1 MVFFLWPNSAP
12 LAEWLGPLSAK
23 SGYMIE
29 LIATIIITASSVL
42 LFGYW
47 FRYTCLLV
55 LNTKTVRD
63 YAGEVAAANQLGF
76 LEIQSQLRE
85 GSPELDRL
93 RGLLDRDYA
102 VLTSLLKHSSI
113 AAPKDLGIE
122 TRMLE
127 INYRLMGAW
136 YSVSSRFST
145 AAARRALEEMSLV
158 VAYIANT
165 MGERA
170 AAGAAA

>member
-1 MVFFLWPNSAP
+1 M
-12 LAEWLGPLSAK
+12 
-23 SGYMIE
+23 E
-29 LIATIIITASSVL
+29 LIATIVITASSIL

-55 LNTKTVRD
+55 LNTKTIRD

-76 LEIQSQLRE
+76 QEIQSQLRA

-93 RGLLDRDYA
+93 RGLLERDYA
-102 VLTSLLKHSSI
+102 VLTSLLKHSS
-113 AAPKDLGIE
+113 ADSPKEMGIE

-127 INYRLMGAW
+127 INYRLMGVW
-136 YSVSSRFST
+136 YRVSSRFST

-158 VAYIANT
+158 VAYFANT

-170 AAGAAA
+170 AASAAA

>member
-1 MVFFLWPNSAP
+1 
-12 LAEWLGPLSAK
+12 
-23 SGYMIE
+23 MIE
-29 LIATIIITASSVL
+29 LIATVIITASSVL

-63 YAGEVAAANQLGF
+63 YTGEVAAANQLGF
-76 LEIQSQLRE
+76 LEIQSQLRG

-102 VLTSLLKHSSI
+102 VLASLLKHASGGS
-113 AAPKDLGIE
+113 PQDLGIE
-122 TRMLE
+122 TRMLQ

-136 YSVSSRFST
+136 YRVSSQFST

-158 VAYIANT
+158 VAYFANT

-170 AAGAAA
+170 AASAAA

>member
-1 MVFFLWPNSAP
+1 MALN
-12 LAEWLGPLSAK
+12 AK
-23 SGYMIE
+23 SGFMIE
-29 LIATIIITASSVL
+29 LIATVIITASSVL

-47 FRYTCLLV
+47 FRYTCLLI
-55 LNTKTVRD
+55 LSTKTVRD
-63 YAGEVAAANQLGF
+63 YAGEIAAANQLGF
-76 LEIQSQLRE
+76 LEIQSQLRG

-102 VLTSLLKHSSI
+102 VLTSLLKHAS
-113 AAPKDLGIE
+113 AGAPKDLGIE

-136 YSVSSRFST
+136 YRVSSRFSA
-145 AAARRALEEMSLV
+145 AAARRALDEMSLV
-158 VAYIANT
+158 VAYFANT

-170 AAGAAA
+170 AASAAA

>member
-1 MVFFLWPNSAP
+1 
-12 LAEWLGPLSAK
+12 
-23 SGYMIE
+23 MIE
-29 LIATIIITASSVL
+29 LITTVIITVSSVL

-76 LEIQSQLRE
+76 LEIQSQLRA

-93 RGLLDRDYA
+93 LGLLDRDYA
-102 VLTSLLKHSSI
+102 VLRCLLDYS
-113 AAPKDLGIE
+113 AERPKGFEIE
-122 TRMLE
+122 PRMLG
-127 INYRLMGAW
+127 INYRLLRLW
-136 YSVSSRFST
+136 YALSRRFSIAT
-145 AAARRALEEMSLV
+145 ARRTLEEMSLV
-158 VAYIANT
+158 VAHFANM

-170 AAGAAA
+170 MCRS

>member
-1 MVFFLWPNSAP
+1 MQ
-12 LAEWLGPLSAK
+12 K

-29 LIATIIITASSVL
+29 LITTVIITASSVL

-55 LNTKTVRD
+55 LSTKTVRD
-63 YAGEVAAANQLGF
+63 YAREVAAANQLGF
-76 LEIQSQLRE
+76 LEIQSQLRA

-102 VLTSLLKHSSI
+102 VLTSLLKHSSV
-113 AAPKDLGIE
+113 ASPKNSGIE

-136 YSVSSRFST
+136 YRVSSRFST
-145 AAARRALEEMSLV
+145 AAARRALDEMSMV
-158 VAYIANT
+158 VAYFANT
-165 MGERA
+165 MGEHAAVSA
-170 AAGAAA
+170 AA

>member
-1 MVFFLWPNSAP
+1 
-12 LAEWLGPLSAK
+12 
-23 SGYMIE
+23 MIE
-29 LIATIIITASSVL
+29 LIATIVITASSVL

-55 LNTKTVRD
+55 LSTKTIRD
-63 YAGEVAAANQLGF
+63 YASEIASANQLGF
-76 LEIQSQLRE
+76 LEIQSQLRQ

-93 RGLLDRDYA
+93 RSLLDRDYA
-102 VLTSLLKHSSI
+102 VLTSLLKHASVAS
-113 AAPKDLGIE
+113 PKDLGIE

-136 YSVSSRFST
+136 YRVSSRFST
-145 AAARRALEEMSLV
+145 AAARRALDEMSMV
-158 VAYIANT
+158 VAYFANT

-170 AAGAAA
+170 ACSVTAQ

>member
-1 MVFFLWPNSAP
+1 M
-12 LAEWLGPLSAK
+12 
-23 SGYMIE
+23 ME

-55 LNTKTVRD
+55 LSTKTVRD
-63 YAGEVAAANQLGF
+63 YAGEVATANQLGF
-76 LEIQSQLRE
+76 LEIQSQLR
-85 GSPELDRL
+85 GDSPELDRL

-102 VLTSLLKHSSI
+102 VLTSLLK
-113 AAPKDLGIE
+113 PKDLGIE
-122 TRMLE
+122 TRMLA

-136 YSVSSRFST
+136 YRVSSRFST
-145 AAARRALEEMSLV
+145 AAARRALDEMSMV

-170 AAGAAA
+170 AVSAAA

>member
-1 MVFFLWPNSAP
+1 M
-12 LAEWLGPLSAK
+12 
-23 SGYMIE
+23 ME
-29 LIATIIITASSVL
+29 LIATVIITASSVL

-63 YAGEVAAANQLGF
+63 YASDVAAANQLGF
-76 LEIQSQLRE
+76 LEIQSQLRG

-102 VLTSLLKHSSI
+102 VLTSLLKHASVGS
-113 AAPKDLGIE
+113 PKDLGIE

-136 YSVSSRFST
+136 YRVSNRFST

-158 VAYIANT
+158 VAHFANT
-165 MGERA
+165 MGEHA
-170 AAGAAA
+170 AASAAA

>member
-1 MVFFLWPNSAP
+1 MILFLVASLRWRSGAYR
-12 LAEWLGPLSAK
+12 SMQK

-29 LIATIIITASSVL
+29 LITTVTITVSSVL

-47 FRYTCLLV
+47 FRYSCLLV

-63 YAGEVAAANQLGF
+63 YAGEVATANQLGF
-76 LEIQSQLRE
+76 LEIQSQLRQ

-102 VLTSLLKHSSI
+102 VLSSLLKGSSVTS
-113 AAPKDLGIE
+113 PKDLGIE
-122 TRMLE
+122 TRMLA
-127 INYRLMGAW
+127 INYRVMGAW
-136 YSVSSRFST
+136 YCVSGRFSA
-145 AAARRALEEMSLV
+145 AAARSALEEMSLV

-170 AAGAAA
+170 ALSAAA

>member
-1 MVFFLWPNSAP
+1 MV
-12 LAEWLGPLSAK
+12 
-23 SGYMIE
+23 E

-55 LNTKTVRD
+55 LSTKTVRD
-63 YAGEVAAANQLGF
+63 YASEIAAANQLGF
-76 LEIQSQLRE
+76 LEIQSQLRA
-85 GSPELDRL
+85 GSPELERL
-93 RGLLDRDYA
+93 RALLDRDYA
-102 VLTSLLKHSSI
+102 VLTSLLKHSSL
-113 AAPKDLGIE
+113 ASPQGLGIE

-136 YSVSSRFST
+136 YRVSGRFSP
-145 AAARRALEEMSLV
+145 AAARRALEEMSMV

-170 AAGAAA
+170 AVSAAA

>member
-1 MVFFLWPNSAP
+1 MP
-12 LAEWLGPLSAK
+12 LNAK
-23 SGYMIE
+23 SSYMIE
-29 LIATIIITASSVL
+29 LIATVIITVSSVL

-55 LNTKTVRD
+55 LSTKTVRD

-76 LEIQSQLRE
+76 LEIQSQLRG

-93 RGLLDRDYA
+93 CGMLDRDYA
-102 VLTSLLKHSSI
+102 VLTSLLKHSS
-113 AAPKDLGIE
+113 AASPKDLGIE

-127 INYRLMGAW
+127 INYRLMSAW
-136 YSVSSRFST
+136 YRVSSRFST
-145 AAARRALEEMSLV
+145 AAARRTLDEMSMV
-158 VAYIANT
+158 VAYFANT

-170 AAGAAA
+170 AMSAAA

>member
-1 MVFFLWPNSAP
+1 M
-12 LAEWLGPLSAK
+12 
-23 SGYMIE
+23 ME

-55 LNTKTVRD
+55 LSTKTVRD

-76 LEIQSQLRE
+76 LEIQSQLRG

-102 VLTSLLKHSSI
+102 VLTSLLKHASVDS
-113 AAPKDLGIE
+113 PKDLGIE

-136 YSVSSRFST
+136 YRVSSRFST

-158 VAYIANT
+158 VAYFANT

-170 AAGAAA
+170 AVSAAA

>member
-1 MVFFLWPNSAP
+1 
-12 LAEWLGPLSAK
+12 
-23 SGYMIE
+23 MIE
-29 LIATIIITASSVL
+29 LIATIIITASSIL

-63 YAGEVAAANQLGF
+63 YAGEVAAVHQLGF
-76 LEIQSQLRE
+76 LEVQTQLRG

-102 VLTSLLKHSSI
+102 VLTSLLRRSSD
-113 AAPKDLGIE
+113 ASPKDLGIE

-127 INYRLMGAW
+127 INYHLMGAW
-136 YSVSSRFST
+136 YRVSSRLYT
-145 AAARRALEEMSLV
+145 ATARKALNEMSLV
-158 VAYIANT
+158 IAHFANVR
-165 MGERA
+165 GEQLALASSA
-170 AAGAAA
+170 A

>member
-1 MVFFLWPNSAP
+1 M
-12 LAEWLGPLSAK
+12 
-23 SGYMIE
+23 E
-29 LIATIIITASSVL
+29 LIATIVITASSIL

-55 LNTKTVRD
+55 LSTKTVRD
-63 YAGEVAAANQLGF
+63 YAGEVATANQLSF
-76 LEIQSQLRE
+76 LEIQSQLRG

-102 VLTSLLKHSSI
+102 VLSSLLKYSSG
-113 AAPKDLGIE
+113 ASAKDLGIE

-127 INYRLMGAW
+127 INYRLMGVW
-136 YSVSSRFST
+136 YRVSSRFST

-170 AAGAAA
+170 AVSAAA

>member
-1 MVFFLWPNSAP
+1 LGVP
-12 LAEWLGPLSAK
+12 LDAEG
-23 SGYMIE
+23 GYMME
-29 LIATIIITASSVL
+29 LIATIIITASSAL

-55 LNTKTVRD
+55 LSTRTVRD
-63 YAGEVAAANQLGF
+63 YAGEVATANQLGF
-76 LEIQSQLRE
+76 LEIQSQLRA

-102 VLTSLLKHSSI
+102 VLTSLLKHASAGSS
-113 AAPKDLGIE
+113 KDLGIE

-136 YSVSSRFST
+136 YRISNRFSP
-145 AAARRALEEMSLV
+145 AAARRALDEMSLI
-158 VAYIANT
+158 VAYFANA

-170 AAGAAA
+170 AMSAAA

>member
-1 MVFFLWPNSAP
+1 
-12 LAEWLGPLSAK
+12 
-23 SGYMIE
+23 MIE
-29 LIATIIITASSVL
+29 LITTVIITVSSVL

-76 LEIQSQLRE
+76 LEIQSQLRA

-102 VLTSLLKHSSI
+102 VLTSLLKHSSV
-113 AAPKDLGIE
+113 ASPKNVGLE

-136 YSVSSRFST
+136 YRVSSRFST
-145 AAARRALEEMSLV
+145 AAARRTLDEMSMV
-158 VAYIANT
+158 VAYFANT
-165 MGERA
+165 MGEHA
-170 AAGAAA
+170 AASAAA

>member
-1 MVFFLWPNSAP
+1 MQ
-12 LAEWLGPLSAK
+12 K

-29 LIATIIITASSVL
+29 LITTVTITVSSVL

-47 FRYTCLLV
+47 FRYSCLLV
-55 LNTKTVRD
+55 LSTKTVRD

-76 LEIQSQLRE
+76 LEIQSQLRA

-102 VLTSLLKHSSI
+102 VLSSLLKGPSVTS
-113 AAPKDLGIE
+113 PKDLGIE
-122 TRMLE
+122 TRMLA

-136 YSVSSRFST
+136 YRVSSRFST
-145 AAARRALEEMSLV
+145 AAARSAMEEMSLV

>member
-1 MVFFLWPNSAP
+1 M
-12 LAEWLGPLSAK
+12 
-23 SGYMIE
+23 ME

-63 YAGEVAAANQLGF
+63 YAGEIAAANQLGF
-76 LEIQSQLRE
+76 LEVQAQLRV

-102 VLTSLLKHSSI
+102 VLASLLK
-113 AAPKDLGIE
+113 PKDLGIE

-127 INYRLMGAW
+127 VNYRLMGAW
-136 YSVSSRFST
+136 YRVSSRFSAS
-145 AAARRALEEMSLV
+145 AALRALDEMSMV
-158 VAYIANT
+158 VAYFANT

-170 AAGAAA
+170 AASAAA